1 MEGII
6 SESAFLPPTG
16 DATRVLLATR
26 ADSADRA
33 AQRELLFALV
43 YDELRR
49 VAGGIMRGDRHNNT
63 LTPTALVHEL
73 YLKIVDQT
81 RVDWTDR
88 ARFFAVAAR
97 AMRQILVDHVRA
109 RGAAKRGGGLLR
121 VTITADLLGSEDQ
134 ALEAVHLSDTFD
146 LLAKRDERAAAVAE
160 MRIFAGLTHEEI
172 AHALG
177 ISRRTVDSDWVFAR
191 RWLSRELRNPS

>member
-1 MEGII
+1 
-6 SESAFLPPTG
+6 
-16 DATRVLLATR
+16 
-26 ADSADRA
+26 
-33 AQRELLFALV
+33 
-43 YDELRR
+43 
-49 VAGGIMRGDRHNNT
+49 MRGDRGSNT
-63 LTPTALVHEL
+63 ITPTALVHEL
-73 YLKIVDQT
+73 YLKMVDQT

-97 AMRQILVDHVRA
+97 AMRQILVDHIRA

-121 VTITADLLGSEDQ
+121 VTVSADLLGAEDQ

-146 LLAKRDERAAAVAE
+146 LLTRRDERAAAVAE

-177 ISRRTVDSDWVFAR
+177 VSRRTVASDWVFAR